1 MGGKSFHGKRFP
13 SEYMHRVCLLK
24 AMQLLVVKK
33 CMWTQ
38 LRFMVLPMAL
48 QIKTWKWGKEEKKIS
63 CIITVEVL
71 KTTYCVLSC
80 AAPVW
85 SVNSAMLT
93 ECFVSSTF
101 NHVLSS
107 SPQSHVMVCTSV
119 FWGFL
124 FLFLYFFKL
133 AVFQSFLVAFKDQI
147 IHASSQFPFSSLHLS

>member
-1 MGGKSFHGKRFP
+1 
-13 SEYMHRVCLLK
+13 
-24 AMQLLVVKK
+24 
-33 CMWTQ
+33 
-38 LRFMVLPMAL
+38 MVLPMAL

-63 CIITVEVL
+63 CSITVEVL

-107 SPQSHVMVCTSV
+107 TLSCSPQSHVMVCTSV

-133 AVFQSFLVAFKDQI
+133 AVFQSFLVAFQPRSFMHRPNFHFPASICRKLNHHQLFLKLCINNNLQKD
-147 IHASSQFPFSSLHLS
+147 S